1 MQIKRKTD
9 ILSIP
14 FFIKADNDN
23 TLYVLRHIAFSVND
37 LEEYF
42 VVQLPQRFLDN
53 LKSSAFV
60 MAAKIFDILQHK
72 RFRTLCFQDTAY
84 IKEKRS
90 LGLVLKTGST
100 PQTVFL

>member
-23 TLYVLRHIAFSVND
+23 TLSVLRYIAFSVND
-37 LEEYF
+37 LEEYL
-42 VVQLPQRFLDN
+42 VIQLPQRFLDN

-60 MAAKIFDILQHK
+60 MTAKIFDILQHK
-72 RFRTLCFQDTAY
+72 CFWTLCFQDTAY
-84 IKEKRS
+84 IKEKGP
-90 LGLVLKTGST
+90 LCLVLKSGST
-100 PQTVFL
+100 SQAVFL

>member
-9 ILSIP
+9 ILSVP

-23 TLYVLRHIAFSVND
+23 TLSVLRHIAFSVND

-60 MAAKIFDILQHK
+60 MTAKIFDILQHK
-72 RFRTLCFQDTAY
+72 CFRTLCFQDAAY
-84 IKEKRS
+84 IKEKCS
-90 LGLVLKTGST
+90 LGLVLKPGST
-100 PQTVFL
+100 PQAVFL